1 MSLFDRLRPKWNHSD
16 PAVREQAVRE
26 LDDQAVLEKIAHED
40 SCEAVRLAAVERL
53 KVQDVLG
60 SIARGSTALAV
71 PAMKRLTDRSE
82 VVRTANIAEQ
92 SIVREMAVER
102 IDDGA
107 TLHRIA
113 ASDPDAR
120 VRLKARTRSP
130 FPDPTRDF
138 IRRRLSKLRPAP
150 RPPDVP
156 AEFSGKLEEVCAALI
171 GDTRFKINGGIEHHD
186 PAAATPHD
194 QTKAPFGSSADDS
207 VAAPELS
214 TQFLAFKRGE
224 RGEPARTGVGA
235 FFQIRVWRTD
245 RDVYEYCAFEKR
257 VDVSPDTAKWS
268 QISSGTAAGELPPE
282 GGTAGG

>member
-16 PAVREQAVRE
+16 PAVRAEAVRE
-26 LDDQAVLEKIAHED
+26 LDDQGVLEKIAHED
-40 SCEAVRLAAVERL
+40 PCDAVRLAAVDRL

-71 PAMKRLTDRSE
+71 PAMKKLTDRSE

-107 TLHRIA
+107 ILHLIA

-138 IRRRLSKLRPAP
+138 IRRRLSNLRPAQ
-150 RPPDVP
+150 RPSEVP
-156 AEFSGKLEEVCAALI
+156 AEFCGTLEEICTALI
-171 GDTRFKINGGIEHHD
+171 GDTRFKINGGVEHHD
-186 PAAATPHD
+186 PADATAHD
-194 QTKAPFGSSADDS
+194 QTKAPFGGSADDG

-224 RGEPARTGVGA
+224 RGEPAQAGVA
-235 FFQIRVWRTD
+235 AYFQIKVWRTD
-245 RDVYEYCAFEKR
+245 ENVYQCRTIEKL
-257 VDVSPDTAKWS
+257 VDVSPDTVTWS
-268 QISSGTAAGELPPE
+268 RSSSGTPPVERPPE
-282 GGTAGG
+282 GGTDRG